1 MKSIRSFSFAVVLTL
16 GALGQFVGLAHAQE
30 PMQGKFTLPYEVRW
44 EKAVVP
50 AGDYGYSLRAM
61 GPFDIFMLQKISGG
75 AKYGFFMMV
84 HLSETAR
91 STDLGKIVLVS
102 KGDQRFVS
110 SMQLANSGVTL
121 DFAVP
126 DEPVHSSKQVAQAE
140 AATASPS
147 AR

>member
-1 MKSIRSFSFAVVLTL
+1 MKSIRRFSFAVVLTI

-30 PMQGKFTLPYEVRW
+30 PMHGKFTLPYEVRW

-50 AGDYGYSLRAM
+50 AGDYGFSLQPM
-61 GPFDIFMLQKISGG
+61 GPFEILSLQKISGG
-75 AKYGFFMMV
+75 ARYGFFMMI
-84 HLSETAR
+84 HSSETAR
-91 STDLGKIVLVS
+91 STDLSKLVLVT

-126 DEPVHSSKQVAQAE
+126 DEPVHSSKQIAQAE